1 MGREFI
7 LIGIESFLLVELP
20 LLSIR
25 DIVIVVIQKHGDTSP
40 IHHILIRWGMEDMFL
55 VIIVIMQ

>member
-1 MGREFI
+1 MEFFHIMGREFI

-25 DIVIVVIQKHGDTSP
+25 
-40 IHHILIRWGMEDMFL
+40 IL
-55 VIIVIMQ
+55 